1 MSELSAVPATKPR
14 SPINAPKILLMGPGG
29 TGKTYALRTLVN
41 AGITPFIVSLDP
53 QGLESVSDIPK
64 DKLHWHS
71 ITAKNKTWTS
81 MLAEAD
87 KLGGLTY
94 DGITKSFD
102 VNKSSQTRYRQVLET
117 LAKFKCDR
125 TGEDFGM
132 VDAWPT
138 SRAIVIDHFSEL
150 CQAGKEWAVGEKL
163 ILHEGEW
170 QVAQNNVENLI
181 RQMYQVIHCWVIV
194 LAHIDREV
202 DLVNGGSTKTVHA
215 LGKKLAP
222 KLNPLFSDVVL
233 TVRQGKDFF
242 WDSAATDTDLKT
254 RNFPIQAK
262 MPPDFKVALDTW
274 KSRGGIVE
282 AS

>member
-1 MSELSAVPATKPR
+1 
-14 SPINAPKILLMGPGG
+14 
-29 TGKTYALRTLVN
+29 
-41 AGITPFIVSLDP
+41 
-53 QGLESVSDIPK
+53 
-64 DKLHWHS
+64 
-71 ITAKNKTWTS
+71 
-81 MLAEAD
+81 
-87 KLGGLTY
+87 
-94 DGITKSFD
+94 
-102 VNKSSQTRYRQVLET
+102 
-117 LAKFKCDR
+117 
-125 TGEDFGM
+125 
-132 VDAWPT
+132 
-138 SRAIVIDHFSEL
+138 
-150 CQAGKEWAVGEKL
+150 
-163 ILHEGEW
+163 
-170 QVAQNNVENLI
+170 
-181 RQMYQVIHCWVIV
+181 V